1 MKKIILCLLSFLL
14 MVSAVSCSENS
25 SDESIQSS
33 SSQAVSSGVASENSE
48 NSTGS
53 SSAISSSSS
62 SSAASSQ
69 NEETSSQEE
78 AGLKEDGTYV
88 GNGYTCKAPEGWKLL
103 EEDSSQAV
111 FVPDNYPEK
120 SADTISVQVSE
131 KDASFDSYTREDFE
145 AAAEKEYASLDA
157 FQFSDYKKGTFG
169 EFNMY
174 MVEYSI
180 KKGDVPIVFQQ
191 YFIDASEETITVIFA
206 SVNNSDLTEVKEAFL
221 KSLTV
226 K

>member
-14 MVSAVSCSENS
+14 MASAVSCSGNS
-25 SDESIQSS
+25 SDESTQSS
-33 SSQAVSSGVASENSE
+33 SSQAVSSAVSSENSE

-53 SSAISSSSS
+53 SSTASS

-69 NEETSSQEE
+69 DEETSSQEE
-78 AGLKEDGTYV
+78 LGLKEDGSYV
-88 GNGYTCKAPEGWKLL
+88 GDGYTCKLPEGWKLL
-103 EEDSSQAV
+103 EEDSSQVV

-120 SADTISVQVSE
+120 SANTISVQVSE

-157 FQFSDYKKGTFG
+157 FQFSDYKKDTFG

-174 MVEYSI
+174 MVEYSV
-180 KKGDVPIVFQQ
+180 KKDDVPIVFQQ
-191 YFIDASEETITVIFA
+191 YFIDASEQTVIVIFT
-206 SVNNSDLTEVKEAFL
+206 SVNGSDLTEAKEAFL